1 MKTKR
6 KAIRLT
12 QEQLRKLQLTE
23 LELLVEFDRICRK
36 NNIVYILG
44 YGTMLGAVRHKGF
57 IPWDDDVDVFLMRD
71 EYERFCDACE
81 KDLDKE
87 KFFLQNWETDKNF
100 NSGYAKLRR
109 NNTHYVRVGQEKM
122 KYHNG
127 IYIDIMVF
135 DKIIDNEK
143 ERNRFKRG
151 CIAYRKLLYS
161 TAGAMCEKNVFK
173 RIGYEI
179 LKIFP
184 KDRVKAKFAE
194 YRCKY
199 NNINTPFVFSTATLG
214 NQHYCAKL
222 FQFRQEAEF
231 EGHMFSIPRDYDC
244 FLSWCYGCDYMTP
257 PPLEERQQRAPVSS
271 IKFADE

>member
-1 MKTKR
+1 
-6 KAIRLT
+6 
-12 QEQLRKLQLTE
+12 
-23 LELLVEFDRICRK
+23 
-36 NNIVYILG
+36 
-44 YGTMLGAVRHKGF
+44 
-57 IPWDDDVDVFLMRD
+57 
-71 EYERFCDACE
+71 
-81 KDLDKE
+81 
-87 KFFLQNWETDKNF
+87 
-100 NSGYAKLRR
+100 
-109 NNTHYVRVGQEKM
+109 M

-161 TAGAMCEKNVFK
+161 TAGAMCEKNIFK

-199 NNINTPFVFSTATLG
+199 NNINTPFVFSTATLE

-231 EGHMFSIPRDYDC
+231 EGHMFLIPRDYDC

-271 IKFADE
+271 IEFADE

>member
-143 ERNRFKRG
+143 ERNKFKRR
-151 CIAYRKLLYS
+151 CIIYRKLLYS
-161 TAGAMCEKNVFK
+161 TAGAMCEKNIFK

-184 KDRVKAKFAE
+184 K
-194 YRCKY
+194 
-199 NNINTPFVFSTATLG
+199 IG
-214 NQHYCAKL
+214 
-222 FQFRQEAEF
+222 
-231 EGHMFSIPRDYDC
+231 
-244 FLSWCYGCDYMTP
+244 
-257 PPLEERQQRAPVSS
+257 
-271 IKFADE
+271 